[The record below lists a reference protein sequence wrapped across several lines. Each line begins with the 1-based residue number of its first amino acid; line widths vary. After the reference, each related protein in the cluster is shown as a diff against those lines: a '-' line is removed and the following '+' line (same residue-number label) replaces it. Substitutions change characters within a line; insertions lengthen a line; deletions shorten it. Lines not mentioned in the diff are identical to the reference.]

1 MRTMLR
7 NLGIFFM
14 VAVLALAS
22 SPTIGTISSSGRFQ
36 LDGAEIWNQSSI
48 FDGVSVQTQ
57 KAASRLLLR
66 NGTDLRLG
74 AATQSRVYADRMIL
88 SSGALEGLLSSQFRV
103 ETGTLGLRVQGQNA
117 RAHIRVQDG
126 EVLVASLQGPV
137 SVRGAQGIL
146 LASLAEGNSVRL
158 SASQGGT
165 AGAKLTGVV
174 RQKGSSYFLKDEST
188 NVIAEIR
195 GADVAKHVGKR
206 VTVTGQVDLATKAVG
221 DAEYVVRGATFE
233 SPVGGASTA
242 TTGASSTTGAATK
255 GAGMSTMAKV
265 GIVGGIAVAG
275 GATTGLVIANSE
287 DKKDTVSAQP

>member
-1 MRTMLR
+1 MILRTMLR
-7 NLGIFFM
+7 NLGILFM
-14 VAVLALAS
+14 VAALALAS

-36 LDGAEIWNQSSI
+36 LDGAAIWNQSSI

-74 AATQSRVYADRMIL
+74 AATQSRVYADHMIL

-103 ETGTLGLRVQGQNA
+103 ETGTLGLQVQGQNA

-158 SASQGGT
+158 SAAQGGT

-174 RQKGSSYFLKDEST
+174 RQKGSSYFLTDEST
-188 NVIAEIR
+188 NVTAEIR
-195 GADVAKHVGKR
+195 GAEVAKYVGKR
-206 VTVTGQVDLATKAVG
+206 ITVTGEVDLATKAAG
-221 DAEYVVRGATFE
+221 EAEYVVRGVTFE
-233 SPVGGASTA
+233 SPVGGASSTGTA
-242 TTGASSTTGAATK
+242 GQAAGLSTA
-255 GAGMSTMAKV
+255 AKV
-265 GIVGGIAVAG
+265 GIISGIAVV
-275 GATTGLVIANSE
+275 GATTTGLVVAKTDERPS
-287 DKKDTVSAQP
+287 TVSPQP

>member
-7 NLGIFFM
+7 NLGILFM
-14 VAVLALAS
+14 VAALALAS

-36 LDGAEIWNQSSI
+36 LDGAAIWNQSSI

-74 AATQSRVYADRMIL
+74 AATQSRVYADHMIL

-103 ETGTLGLRVQGQNA
+103 ETGTLGLQVQGQNA

-158 SASQGGT
+158 SAAQGGT

-174 RQKGSSYFLKDEST
+174 RQKGSSYFLTDEST
-188 NVIAEIR
+188 NVTAEIR
-195 GADVAKHVGKR
+195 GAEVAKYVGKR
-206 VTVTGQVDLATKAVG
+206 ITVTGEVDLATKAAG
-221 DAEYVVRGATFE
+221 EAEYVVRGVTFE
-233 SPVGGASTA
+233 SPVGGASSTGTA
-242 TTGASSTTGAATK
+242 GQAAGLSTA
-255 GAGMSTMAKV
+255 AKV
-265 GIVGGIAVAG
+265 GIISGIAVV
-275 GATTGLVIANSE
+275 GATTTGLVVAKTDERPS
-287 DKKDTVSAQP
+287 TVSPQP